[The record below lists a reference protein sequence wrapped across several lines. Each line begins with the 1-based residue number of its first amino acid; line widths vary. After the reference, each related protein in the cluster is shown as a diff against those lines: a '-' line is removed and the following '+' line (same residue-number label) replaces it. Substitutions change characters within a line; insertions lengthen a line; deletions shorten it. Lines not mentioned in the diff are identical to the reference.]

1 MKLLLTALLFAGFAM
16 PAGDPP
22 GFHLWT
28 SAELKGFS
36 KSLAAKVDAQK
47 LALQPLGGHGNYT
60 FAIAHREGPG
70 VAELHETQA
79 DVFFVQ
85 SGSATLVYGG
95 TVVDGKTTQAHEI
108 RGPSINGGLEK
119 KLSAGDVVTIPAKTP
134 HLLKID
140 PGKEFTYFFV
150 KVTQ

>member
-1 MKLLLTALLFAGFAM
+1 MKLLLTAVLFAGFAM

-28 SAELKGFS
+28 SAELKGYS
-36 KSLAAKVDAQK
+36 KSLAPKVDAQK
-47 LALQPLGGHGNYT
+47 FAMQSLGGHGNYT
-60 FAIAHREGPG
+60 FAIAHREGSG
-70 VAELHETQA
+70 QAELHETQA

-95 TVVDGKTTQAHEI
+95 AVVDGKTTQPHEI
-108 RGPSINGGLEK
+108 RGASISGGLEK

>member
-1 MKLLLTALLFAGFAM
+1 MLTALVFAGFAL

-36 KSLAAKVDAQK
+36 KSLAPKMDAQK

-60 FAIAHREGPG
+60 FAIAHREAPG
-70 VAELHETQA
+70 LAELHETQA

-95 TVVDGKTTQAHEI
+95 TVVDGKTTQPHEI
-108 RGPSINGGLEK
+108 RGASISGGLEK

-134 HLLKID
+134 HQVKVD